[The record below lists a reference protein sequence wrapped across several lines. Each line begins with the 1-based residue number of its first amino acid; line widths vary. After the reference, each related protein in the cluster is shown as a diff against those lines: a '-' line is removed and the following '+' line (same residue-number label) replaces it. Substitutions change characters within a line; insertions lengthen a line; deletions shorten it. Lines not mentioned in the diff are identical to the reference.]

1 MGKVY
6 GYVRVS
12 STDQHEDRQL
22 IAMAER
28 GIPQCRIH
36 MDKQSGKDF
45 KRPQYKALMKKLR
58 PGDQLCITSIDRLG
72 RNYEE
77 IQEQWRILTR
87 EKKVDILV
95 FDMPL
100 LDTRCAKDLL
110 GTLIADLVLQLLSFV
125 AQKERE
131 NIRQRQAEGIAAAK
145 ARGVRFGREARP
157 LPENFARM
165 VSLWNEGK
173 ISGTQAAKNCGMPL
187 STFRYHAKRIPADE
201 KENS

>member
-28 GIPQCRIH
+28 GIPQGRVYI
-36 MDKQSGKDF
+36 DKQSGKDF
-45 KRPQYKALMKKLR
+45 DRPRYRALMKKLR

-77 IQEQWRILTR
+77 IQEQWRFLTR

-100 LDTRCAKDLL
+100 LDTRRDKDLV
-110 GTLIADLVLQLLSFV
+110 GTLIADLVLQVLSFV
-125 AQKERE
+125 AQNERE
-131 NIRQRQAEGIAAAK
+131 NIRKRQAEGIAAAK
-145 ARGVRFGREARP
+145 ARGVKFGRKKTT
-157 LPENFARM
+157 LPPDFLQAYA
-165 VSLWNEGK
+165 LW
-173 ISGTQAAKNCGMPL
+173 QD
-187 STFRYHAKRIPADE
+187 KRISLAE
-201 KENS
+201 AARRCGISRSGFYYRVYKYQNYQT

>member
-28 GIPQCRIH
+28 GIPQGRVYI
-36 MDKQSGKDF
+36 DKQSGKDF
-45 KRPQYKALMKKLR
+45 ARPRYRALMKKLR

-100 LDTRCAKDLL
+100 LDTRRDKDLV
-110 GTLIADLVLQLLSFV
+110 GTLIADLVLQVLSFV
-125 AQKERE
+125 AQNERE
-131 NIRQRQAEGIAAAK
+131 NIRKRQAEGIAAAK
-145 ARGVRFGREARP
+145 ARGVKFGRKKTSP
-157 LPENFARM
+157 LDF
-165 VSLWNEGK
+165 SGKEGVK
-173 ISGTQAAKNCGMPL
+173 
-187 STFRYHAKRIPADE
+187 
-201 KENS
+201 

>member
-1 MGKVY
+1 MGNIY

-12 STDQHEDRQL
+12 SADQHEDRQL
-22 IAMAER
+22 IAMAAR
-28 GIPQCRIH
+28 GIPENCIY

-45 KRPQYKALMKKLR
+45 KRPQYKVLIKKLR

-100 LDTRCAKDLL
+100 LDTRRDKDLI
-110 GTLIADLVLQLLSFV
+110 GTLIADIVLQVLSFV

-145 ARGVRFGREARP
+145 ARGVRFGRTPAVLPDNFEAVVKMWKNKN
-157 LPENFARM
+157 LT
-165 VSLWNEGK
+165 VSE
-173 ISGTQAAKNCGMPL
+173 AAQLCGMAR
-187 STFRYHAKRIPADE
+187 STFRYRAE
-201 KENS
+201 KFK

>member
-28 GIPQCRIH
+28 GIPQGRVYI
-36 MDKQSGKDF
+36 DKQSGKDF
-45 KRPQYKALMKKLR
+45 ARPRYRALMKKLR

-77 IQEQWRILTR
+77 IQEQWRFLTR

-100 LDTRCAKDLL
+100 LDTRRDKELI
-110 GTLIADLVLQLLSFV
+110 GTLIADIVLQVLSFV
-125 AQKERE
+125 AHKERE
-131 NIRQRQAEGIAAAK
+131 NIRQRQAEGIAVAK
-145 ARGVRFGREARP
+145 MKGTRFGREPRP
-157 LPENFARM
+157 LPENFQKIYE
-165 VSLWNEGK
+165 SWKEGK
-173 ISGTQAAKNCGMPL
+173 LTTSEAARRCGMAR
-187 STFRYHAKRIPADE
+187 STYRYRAKIFTVS
-201 KENS
+201 NIVT

>member
-28 GIPQCRIH
+28 GIPQGRVYI
-36 MDKQSGKDF
+36 DKQSGKDF
-45 KRPQYKALMKKLR
+45 ARPRYRALMKKLR

-77 IQEQWRILTR
+77 IQEQWRFLTR

-100 LDTRCAKDLL
+100 LDTRRDKDLV
-110 GTLIADLVLQLLSFV
+110 GTLIADLVLQVLSFV
-125 AQKERE
+125 AQNERE
-131 NIRQRQAEGIAAAK
+131 NIRKRQAEGIAAAK
-145 ARGVRFGREARP
+145 ARGVKFGRKKTT
-157 LPENFARM
+157 LPPDFLQAYA
-165 VSLWNEGK
+165 LW
-173 ISGTQAAKNCGMPL
+173 QD
-187 STFRYHAKRIPADE
+187 KRISLAE
-201 KENS
+201 AARRCGISRSGFYYRVYKYQNYQT